1 MCIGIM
7 HNAHMNTEE
16 LQAFV
21 TAARTKKVTAAAREL
36 GVSQPALSRR
46 LAALEAELGARLLL
60 RAPSG
65 LLLTQAGERFLAHAS
80 RALASL
86 STGFQEIEAITGEPR
101 GAVSLGSGATV
112 GAYAL
117 PDVLARFHRT
127 HRDVVVRLREGLP
140 DELEALVLR
149 GELEMA
155 LLNLPVASADLTV
168 QKLWQEDYLLAVPA
182 SHRLASAK
190 QPIALAETAG
200 EPLVVVPGVPS
211 TSALEEAAAERG
223 VKGRVVLEADNL
235 ESVRRMVARGLG
247 VALLPRLMTRVALKD
262 VRYLEVGKG
271 NVKRQVALVH
281 HGQAYLTAAARALRD
296 VLVAE
301 LRRR

>member
-1 MCIGIM
+1 M
-7 HNAHMNTEE
+7 MNSEE

-21 TAARTKKVTAAAREL
+21 TVARTKRVTAAAREL

-46 LAALEAELGARLLL
+46 LAALEKEIGARLLL
-60 RAPSG
+60 RSPTG
-65 LLLTQAGERFLAHAS
+65 LVLTNAGERFLSHAS

-86 STGFQEIEAITGEPR
+86 SAGVQELQTLTGEPR

-117 PDVLARFHRT
+117 PDVLATFHAK
-127 HRDVVVRLREGLP
+127 HAEVVVRLREGLP

-149 GELEMA
+149 GELDMA
-155 LLNLPVASADLTV
+155 LLNLPVASVDLTV
-168 QKLWQEDYLLAVPA
+168 QKLWREDYLLAVPA
-182 SHRLASAK
+182 SHRLASSK

-211 TSALEEAAAERG
+211 TRALEEAAAQRG
-223 VKGRVVLEADNL
+223 VKRRVVLEADNL

-247 VALLPRLMTRVALKD
+247 VALLPRLMTRVALRD

-271 NVKRQVALVH
+271 NLKRQVALVH
-281 HGQAYLTAAARALRD
+281 NGQAYLTAAARALRD
-296 VLVAE
+296 VLVGE